1 MTQKHNNQD
10 KMFKENS
17 LESRKI
23 KKTLVNPTSE
33 RKHLRIAQENGYICP
48 TQAQMT
54 FLPAYRS
61 NENCHN

>member
-10 KMFKENS
+10 KMYKENS

-33 RKHLRIAQENGYICP
+33 RKHLRIAQEN
-48 TQAQMT
+48 
-54 FLPAYRS
+54 
-61 NENCHN
+61 